1 MQSEYDVAIIGGGP
15 AGSTAAI
22 LLARAGR
29 RVVVIER
36 EKFPRFRIGESLL
49 PYSMVAFDRL
59 GIREELEKT
68 AFDKRGGEVATAC
81 GTRAVKFHFVNGFR
95 LKHTRAYQVERATF
109 DKLLLDRA
117 REAGA
122 EVREETAVAEVG
134 LQDDGM
140 RLRLASD
147 GGELRAK
154 YVIDASGRN
163 TVIGQQLGLKKSY
176 DHLRKFSCFAHFE

>member
-36 EKFPRFRIGESLL
+36 EKFPRFHIGESLL

-81 GTRAVKFHFVNGFR
+81 GSRAVKFHFVNGFR
-95 LKHTRAYQVERATF
+95 LKHTRSYQVERAQLRQTP
-109 DKLLLDRA
+109 A
-117 REAGA
+117 RP
-122 EVREETAVAEVG
+122 RP
-134 LQDDGM
+134 
-140 RLRLASD
+140 R
-147 GGELRAK
+147 
-154 YVIDASGRN
+154 GR
-163 TVIGQQLGLKKSY
+163 
-176 DHLRKFSCFAHFE
+176 R